1 MYSLKSVAHPRS
13 SRIARVPED
22 ALAGDVLALIFSG
35 NDDSLDIVLGL
46 RHKLAERGEAGRG
59 VDGDVGRH
67 GPSDDKK

>member
-1 MYSLKSVAHPRS
+1 MT
-13 SRIARVPED
+13 ED